1 MIDGRVKMK
10 AEAKSL
16 RFLGES
22 NKLSVPFFQRRY
34 VWDEEN
40 WGELVEN
47 LENSEVTPFLGSLI
61 LKEQSGNE
69 FSVIDGQQRLTALLA
84 AIHGIK
90 VKDKTYHE
98 RNIKISFNP

>member
-1 MIDGRVKMK
+1 MEVRRLKMK

-34 VWDEEN
+34 VWTEDNWIELIESIEN
-40 WGELVEN
+40 T
-47 LENSEVTPFLGSLI
+47 EVTPFLGSLI

-69 FSVIDGQQRLTALLA
+69 FSVIDGQQRLTTITILA
-84 AIHGIK
+84 KSIYDSLPDAK
-90 VKDKTYHE
+90 
-98 RNIKISFNP
+98 